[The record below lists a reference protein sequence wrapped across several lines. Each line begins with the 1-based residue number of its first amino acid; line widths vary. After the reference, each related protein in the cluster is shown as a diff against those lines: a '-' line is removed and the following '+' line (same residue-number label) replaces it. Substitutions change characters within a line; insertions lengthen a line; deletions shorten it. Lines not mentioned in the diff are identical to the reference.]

1 MRLKP
6 DDIKEHRVSFFR
18 FLANTHATS
27 TIFFSTDWCFKPII
41 SCVAFLDLI
50 VNNVPTFFM
59 PLRPKVIQMGRATVD
74 KKAPQTGTAQGC
86 SLQAQKT
93 TRDIIVE

>member
-59 PLRPKVIQMGRATVD
+59 PLRPKVIQMGRATVVSRQKSPTD
-74 KKAPQTGTAQGC
+74 WYSTGMQPA
-86 SLQAQKT
+86 SSK
-93 TRDIIVE
+93 DN